1 MVDTH
6 VLRVARQLGWA
17 SGRGGAEAT
26 RRQLE
31 RWVPRGTWADF
42 TTAVV
47 GFGQLVQR
55 GAAWRS
61 EFTECIE
68 RAFGADSTQAVTAA
82 EMVTKLTT
90 SCSSIAVCST
100 D

>member
-1 MVDTH
+1 MH
-6 VLRVARQLGWA
+6 
-17 SGRGGAEAT
+17 
-26 RRQLE
+26 
-31 RWVPRGTWADF
+31 
-42 TTAVV
+42 AV
-47 GFGQLVQR
+47 GQRQLVQR

-90 SCSSIAVCST
+90 SCSTS
-100 D
+100 